1 METMTERQSKILHI
15 LASERKIEVGKLA
28 ELVEV
33 SQVTIRKDLDVLVEK
48 GLIKRQH
55 GFAQLIAE
63 NDISNRLVVHYERKL
78 DIARRAVEL
87 IEDGDTIMLESG
99 SCCALL
105 AEQIAKNRRNVTI
118 ITYSVFIA
126 NHIRPAESNQVV
138 LLGGS
143 ILMEPMVTVGPLAVE
158 AVSRYYVDK
167 FFTGTDGITPN
178 GEFTAQNLE
187 MAEVIRA
194 MSKRARH
201 TIVMTDSSKFMRQGT
216 VVAFPVKDVYAVFT
230 DTQCPRETQ
239 EIFKKNNVIVN
250 MGKKNSLDFDR
261 EDGGKIICLD

>member
-1 METMTERQSKILHI
+1 MTERQSRILHI
-15 LASERKIEVGKLA
+15 IASERKIEVGRLS
-28 ELVEV
+28 ELVGV
-33 SQVTIRKDLDVLVEK
+33 SQVTIRKDLDTLADK

-55 GFAQLIAE
+55 GFAQLVAE
-63 NDISNRLVVHYERKL
+63 NDISNRLAVHYERKL

-87 IEDGDTIMLESG
+87 IEDGDTVMLESG
-99 SCCALL
+99 SCCTLL
-105 AEQIAKNRRNVTI
+105 AEQIAKKRCNVTI

-143 ILMEPMVTVGPLAVE
+143 IRMEPMVTVGPLAVE
-158 AVSRYYVDK
+158 AASYYYVDK

-201 TIVMTDSSKFMRQGT
+201 TIVMTDSSKFTRQGT
-216 VVAFPVKDVYAVFT
+216 VVAFPVKDAYAVFT
-230 DTQCPRETQ
+230 DDQCTEETL
-239 EIFKKNNVIVN
+239 EIFRKNNVIVD
-250 MGKKNSLDFDR
+250 MGKRMSGNSA
-261 EDGGKIICLD
+261 EADGGKIICLE